1 MRPIRS
7 RIARALCVVCAA
19 AVALPASAGTLGDF
33 EGAATTPK
41 PGPAP
46 APRSGSVGSNA
57 GHAGGGVRIDNSLTG
72 LQSGDLVVLVA
83 IGLVAGA
90 QLSLGRMQGAPSVA
104 GIRTTPRERGDPD
117 LPMLRLDANHQNVQG
132 DVRAGDFRLETGY
145 GPLAVQARY
154 TRFREDIPRDTLD
167 LTYVHGLVRISATS
181 TFGLDFGVGSAWLAG
196 NERHNGFSGTVAM
209 AWRPHERVEL
219 RFAPAWSS
227 IQDRWIRDHDVSAA
241 LVMPYASLRVG
252 YRWVAVNG
260 ATLKGPYAG
269 ISLHF

>member
-1 MRPIRS
+1 VRPIRS

-104 GIRTTPRERGDPD
+104 GIRTTPRARGDPD

-154 TRFREDIPRDTLD
+154 HPVPRGHPAGHPRSHVRTRARAHLRD
-167 LTYVHGLVRISATS
+167 VRVRTRRRRR
-181 TFGLDFGVGSAWLAG
+181 FGVALWQRASQRILGDGRDGVASARA
-196 NERHNGFSGTVAM
+196 R
-209 AWRPHERVEL
+209 R
-219 RFAPAWSS
+219 
-227 IQDRWIRDHDVSAA
+227 AA
-241 LVMPYASLRVG
+241 LRTGVVVHP
-252 YRWVAVNG
+252 
-260 ATLKGPYAG
+260 GP
-269 ISLHF
+269 LDP